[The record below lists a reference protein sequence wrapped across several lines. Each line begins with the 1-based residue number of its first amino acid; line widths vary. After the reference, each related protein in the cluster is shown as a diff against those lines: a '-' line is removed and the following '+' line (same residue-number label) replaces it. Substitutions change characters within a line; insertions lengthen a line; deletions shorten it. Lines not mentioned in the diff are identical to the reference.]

1 MKIKKGDKV
10 LIISGKDRGKV
21 NRVLKV
27 LPRRNKVVVEGLNV
41 VIKHRRPRR
50 LGEKGER
57 VKIAAPL
64 VVSKVKLICPHCQK
78 ATRVGYK
85 VINRSK
91 KRFCKKCGRSF
102 T

>member
-21 NRVLKV
+21 GRILRVLPKKH
-27 LPRRNKVVVEGLNV
+27 KVVVEGLNLA
-41 VIKHRRPRR
+41 IKHRKPRR

-57 VKIAAPL
+57 VKVAAPL

-78 ATRVGYK
+78 ATRTGYK
-85 VINRSK
+85 MVNQNK
-91 KRFCKKCGRSF
+91 KRICKKCSRSF
-102 T
+102 S